1 MGDISPGLNRPSLS
15 RGLVTVRTV
24 RICGLGV
31 EGGVVQLG
39 VPEQD
44 PNDPDVGA
52 DFQ

>member
-1 MGDISPGLNRPSLS
+1 MGDISPGLNQAEFVERARHRSH
-15 RGLVTVRTV
+15 RADR
-24 RICGLGV
+24 GLGV